1 MKKKRLWI
9 VLIIACL
16 LLSGCEG
23 SYGYYG
29 RADIPPLVE
38 QWRSD
43 VEFYAD
49 MYGVSEYVDLLLA
62 IIAQESGGDAEN
74 TPDIMQCSASKGL
87 ENNAITDPLESIRQG
102 TYYFSVLLS
111 SGTSKG
117 VDMDTVIQSYNF
129 GGSYQD
135 YVESECAG
143 HHSESGARIFSARMC
158 ERYGYSFYG
167 DVLYVEHVRSFL
179 SNMEDSVSEG
189 DYASMQECIQEYMGV
204 PYLYGGNG
212 KYGIDCSAL
221 MQKIFKTVGH
231 TLPRT
236 AQAQYDAVTHIADYE
251 AEPGDLVFFQGTYE
265 SGTYI
270 THVGLY
276 VGNGK
281 MFHSSAGKGYC
292 CYSSIETTYYQ
303 NHIVGFGR
311 P

>member
-1 MKKKRLWI
+1 MKKKGLGI
-9 VLIIACL
+9 VLIVTCL
-16 LLSGCEG
+16 ILSGCDEN
-23 SYGYYG
+23 YGYFG

-38 QWRSD
+38 QWRED

-49 MYGVSEYVDLLLA
+49 MYGISEYTELLLA
-62 IIAQESGGDAEN
+62 IIAQESGGDAEK

-102 TYYFSVLLS
+102 IYYFSILLN
-111 SGTSKG
+111 SGTAKG
-117 VDMDTVIQSYNF
+117 VDMNTIIQSYNF
-129 GGSYQD
+129 GSGYQD

-143 HHSESGARIFSARMC
+143 NHSESAARTFSARMC

-179 SNMEDSVSEG
+179 SGMEDSVSES

-221 MQKIFKTVGH
+221 MQKIYKAAGY

-236 AQAQYDAVTHIADYE
+236 AQTQYDAVTHIAYYE
-251 AEPGDLVFFQGTYE
+251 AKPGDLVFFQGTYE

-281 MFHSSAGKGYC
+281 MFHSSSGKGCC

>member
-1 MKKKRLWI
+1 MRKARL
-9 VLIIACL
+9 LIGALMICL
-16 LLSGCEG
+16 SLSGCEG
-23 SYGYYG
+23 DYGYYG

-38 QWRSD
+38 QWRED
-43 VEFYAD
+43 VEFFAD

-62 IIAQESGGDAEN
+62 IIAQESSGDAES
-74 TPDIMQCSASKGL
+74 TPDIMQCSASAGL
-87 ENNAITDPLESIRQG
+87 PNNAITDPRESIRQG
-102 TYYFSVLLS
+102 TYYFSVLLN
-111 SGTSKG
+111 SGTSLG

-129 GGSYQD
+129 GGSYQN
-135 YVESECAG
+135 YVKNECG
-143 HHSESGARIFSARMC
+143 GCHSEGAARAFSALMC
-158 ERYGYSFYG
+158 EKYGYSLYG

-179 SNMEDSVSEG
+179 SSGDSLGEG
-189 DYASMQECIQEYMGV
+189 DYTSMQECINEYMGV

-221 MQKIFKTVGH
+221 MQKLFKTVGI

-236 AQAQYDAVTHIADYE
+236 AQAQYDSVTHIADYE
-251 AEPGDLVFFQGTYE
+251 AQPGDLIFFHGTYD

-281 MFHSSAGKGYC
+281 MFHASSGNGYC
-292 CYSSIETTYYQ
+292 CYSSIDSEYYH
-303 NHIVGFGR
+303 NHMVGYGR